1 MYIII
6 FHNKGGIMKK
16 CFFTLLSIV
25 GLMLMLTVEVS
36 ANSVLSKISTMV
48 IIFTSIAG
56 GAIWIYA
63 LKKRNELD
71 E

>member
-6 FHNKGGIMKK
+6 FYNKGGFMKK
-16 CFFTLLSIV
+16 CFFNFLSII

-36 ANSVLSKISTMV
+36 AGSVLSKISTMV

-56 GAIWIYA
+56 GVIWIYA

-71 E
+71 D

>member
-1 MYIII
+1 
-6 FHNKGGIMKK
+6 MKR
-16 CFFTLLSIV
+16 CFFTLLSII
-25 GLMLMLTVEVS
+25 GMMLMLTIEVS
-36 ANSVLSKISTMV
+36 ASSVLSKISTMV

-71 E
+71 D

>member
-1 MYIII
+1 
-6 FHNKGGIMKK
+6 MKK
-16 CFFTLLSIV
+16 GFFNFLSII
-25 GLMLMLTVEVS
+25 GLMLMLTVEAS
-36 ANSVLSKISTMV
+36 AGSVLSKISTMV

-71 E
+71 D

>member
-1 MYIII
+1 
-6 FHNKGGIMKK
+6 MKK
-16 CFFTLLSIV
+16 CFFTMLSIF

-36 ANSVLSKISTMV
+36 ASSVLSKISTMV

-56 GAIWIYA
+56 GVIWIYA
-63 LKKRNELD
+63 LKKRKDLD